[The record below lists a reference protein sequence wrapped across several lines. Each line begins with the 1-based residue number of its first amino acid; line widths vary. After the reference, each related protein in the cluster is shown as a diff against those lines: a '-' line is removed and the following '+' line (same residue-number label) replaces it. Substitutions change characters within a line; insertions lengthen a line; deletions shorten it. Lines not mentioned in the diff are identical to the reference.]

1 MMYESWIILTA
12 CLVGMTCG
20 VVGCYLIVR
29 KMAMIADAISHSVLL
44 GIVLAFLISQS
55 LNGTWMLLGAMI
67 IGLVTT
73 VAIQWFIQNGVPED
87 AAIGIVFTT
96 FFSIGVILVTI
107 FAKDV
112 HLDVNHALMGE
123 ISFIPWNTISFLGFT
138 IPKATF
144 ILLLVAIIVV
154 IVVTGFYK
162 ELKITSFD
170 PKLALAIGLPVSFI
184 HYVLMSLVSVTAVA
198 SFDAVGAILVVSM
211 LITPGASAYLMT
223 ERFSRMLLLSMAY
236 GVMSALVGYYG
247 ASILDVS
254 ISGSMAVAG
263 ACLFIVSWIFSPKQG
278 LLRRLIKWNQSSKSS
293 ITS

>member
-1 MMYESWIILTA
+1 MMYESWIVLTA
-12 CLVGMTCG
+12 CLVAITCG
-20 VVGCYLIVR
+20 VVGCFLIVR

-55 LNGTWMLLGAMI
+55 LNGTWMLLGAMV

-73 VAIQWFIQNGVPED
+73 IAIQWLSQNGVPED
-87 AAIGIVFTT
+87 ASIGIVFTT

-123 ISFIPWNTISFLGFT
+123 ISFIPWNTLTFFGFI

-144 ILLLVAIIVV
+144 ILLIVALIVFIVV
-154 IVVTGFYK
+154 ISFYK

-170 PKLALAIGLPVSFI
+170 PKLALAIGLPVTFI
-184 HYVLMSLVSVTAVA
+184 HYVLMTLVSVTAVA

-211 LITPGASAYLMT
+211 LITPGASAYLVT
-223 ERFSRMLLLSMAY
+223 ERFSRMILLSMVY
-236 GVMSALVGYYG
+236 GVLSAIIGYNG
-247 ASILDVS
+247 AAALDVS

-263 ACLFIVSWIFSPKQG
+263 AGLFILTWIFSPKQG
-278 LLRRLIKWNQSSKSS
+278 LLRKLRKWNKSNRSS
-293 ITS
+293 IVS